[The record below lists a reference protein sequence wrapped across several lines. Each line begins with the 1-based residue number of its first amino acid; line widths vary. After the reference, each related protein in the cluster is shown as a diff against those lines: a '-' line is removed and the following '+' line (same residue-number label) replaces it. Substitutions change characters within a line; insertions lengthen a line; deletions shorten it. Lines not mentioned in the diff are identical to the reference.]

1 MKDETIKIR
10 GMSCQH
16 CQQAVEKALAALS
29 GMAEAKVLL
38 EEGKALVSFDETKLS
53 LKDIWAAIE
62 ESGYYVES

>member
-1 MKDETIKIR
+1 MKNETIKIR

-16 CQQAVEKALAALS
+16 CQQVVEKALAALS